1 MSTYIK
7 DFDPNVLEKVE
18 EKYGEIIDLLR
29 LKDVVDNVHLEETP
43 KRVSKMFINELF
55 HGCYE
60 PPPDIKVFKDPNST
74 PVISSNITI
83 KSICAHHFVPF
94 YGKCSIYYIPDNGLI
109 TGLSKFSRIA
119 DYFSRRPQ
127 IQENLTRQIGEHLVE
142 KLKPQELI
150 IAIKAK
156 HMCICHRGA
165 NEDNPV
171 TETYWSYHKNSGIQ
185 GVEIDFNKIKYVLD
199 TISYTG

>member
-1 MSTYIK
+1 MKKYID
-7 DFDPNVLEKVE
+7 DFDPGVLEKVE
-18 EKYGEIIDLLR
+18 EKYSEIMELLR
-29 LKDVVDNVHLEETP
+29 LKEVVDEVHLVETP

-55 HGCYE
+55 HSCYE
-60 PPPDIKVFKDPNST
+60 APPDIKVFKDSNNT

-94 YGKCSIYYIPDNGLI
+94 YGKCSIYYIPDNNLI
-109 TGLSKFSRIA
+109 TGLSKFSRLA

-127 IQENLTRQIGEHLVE
+127 IQENLTKQIGEYLFE
-142 KLKPQELI
+142 KLEPKELI
-150 IAIKAK
+150 VAIKAK

-171 TETYWSYHKNSGIQ
+171 TETYWAKHKNSDIPGC
-185 GVEIDFNKIKYVLD
+185 EIGFDKIRYVLD
-199 TISYTG
+199 TISYAG